1 MRTDVKIGIAVA
13 LLFVIAVVSYYAIFG
28 GGDQADANGQGAELA
43 GLHVGE
49 GARVG
54 DGNTGPGSP
63 ALPRFGGL
71 SPDPI
76 TPPPSGPEAPN
87 ALAPES
93 PGTPGISIT
102 PVGPEAPGT
111 PASPGTPGSPTI
123 GEETI
128 TPSLAPPSSPGSPSA
143 PTIREELVTPAI
155 DTGVPPI
162 MPRLTPGPGP
172 GPVPTPAGPER
183 TYVVQE
189 GDAGFWAIAEKVYGD
204 GRHWAVIA
212 KANPDAD
219 SNALRP
225 GRKLRIPPKPA
236 EASRAAG
243 GGPAG
248 GLVTSP
254 TGQRHYIVKKGDAG
268 FWGIAQAVYGDG
280 KHWALIAKANPNVN
294 SIALKPGDRLAIPP
308 QPSAATVRPAEP
320 VPTVDPATGDRLYVV
335 AKSDTAGFWG
345 IAKKA
350 YGSGVYWP
358 VIAKANANVN
368 SSSLKVGQKLVL
380 PKLTEEMRLPARRA
394 ATPTRRTPRVTPDD
408 VEDIGRQPV
417 FRR

>member
-28 GGDQADANGQGAELA
+28 GGDQADPNGQGTEVA
-43 GLHVGE
+43 GLHGGE

-71 SPDPI
+71 PPDPI
-76 TPPPSGPEAPN
+76 TPPPSEPEAPN
-87 ALAPES
+87 APAPEP

-102 PVGPEAPGT
+102 PIRPEAPGT
-111 PASPGTPGSPTI
+111 PASPGTSEPPGSPTI
-123 GEETI
+123 REEVI
-128 TPSLAPPSSPGSPSA
+128 TPSLEPPSELG
-143 PTIREELVTPAI
+143 PTIREESITPAI
-155 DTGVPPI
+155 DTGVPSI
-162 MPRLTPGPGP
+162 LPRLGPGP

-236 EASRAAG
+236 EASRAAA
-243 GGPAG
+243 GPAG
-248 GLVTSP
+248 GLVIGP

-345 IAKKA
+345 IARKA

-380 PKLTEEMRLPARRA
+380 PKLTEEMRLA
-394 ATPTRRTPRVTPDD
+394 AQRPTTPTRRTPRVTPDD